1 MDAKRPQFG
10 CRVLVNDEDVF
21 QHNTWDKFEWDEG
34 MIEDAAARIEANGA
48 VLLEESQVGTFVNDT
63 GSHWDKFYGA
73 HETKFFKD
81 RHWLLTECP
90 ELLSEL
96 SGNDVGSSSKSA
108 VRILEVACGVGNT
121 IFPLFEEDKQGRLRV
136 YACDI
141 SSKAI
146 DLLLSCP
153 FYEPVRDRCSAF
165 VCDISDDVV
174 VKSSFETAGVTENSL
189 DFITLVFA
197 LSAIRPTEHRTIIQ
211 RLASYLKPGG
221 VIFFRDY
228 AKYDLAQLR
237 FKLGQC
243 IGNNH
248 YVRRDGTLSY
258 FFSMEEA
265 AELFESVGMVKRQLH
280 IDSRLI
286 VNRKRRLRM
295 YRMWLQGC
303 FVKPQLTDCAGT
315 TNISDMENKQ

>member
-1 MDAKRPQFG
+1 VVYISSCYFAADSVEMHEEMEIKRPQFG
-10 CRVLVNDEDVF
+10 CRVLANDDDVF

-34 MIEDAAARIEANGA
+34 MISDATARIEANGA
-48 VLLEESQVGTFVNDT
+48 VLLEESEVGTFANDT
-63 GSHWDKFYGA
+63 ALHWDRFYDN
-73 HETKFFKD
+73 HEAKFFKD

-90 ELLSEL
+90 ELLAQL
-96 SGNDVGSSSKSA
+96 SANDDNSSCKPD

-121 IFPLFEEDKQGRLRV
+121 IFPLFEEDKQCRLRV

-146 DLLLSCP
+146 DLLLSSP
-153 FYEPVRDRCSAF
+153 FYEPVRNRCSAF
-165 VCDISDDVV
+165 VCDISDDAV
-174 VKSSFETAGVTENSL
+174 VKTSFATADVAENSL

-197 LSAIRPTEHRTIIQ
+197 LSAIRPTEHRAIIQ

-243 IGNNH
+243 IGSNH

-258 FFSMEEA
+258 FF
-265 AELFESVGMVKRQLH
+265 FY
-280 IDSRLI
+280 
-286 VNRKRRLRM
+286 RRCCR
-295 YRMWLQGC
+295 G
-303 FVKPQLTDCAGT
+303 F
-315 TNISDMENKQ
+315 